1 MHSQEKSVQ
10 PQKHCSI
17 LQRMRQH
24 PLKGRYITMK
34 VTITGKNIEV
44 SEYLRDLALK
54 KIAKLERYFPEDT
67 EVLITMAVEK
77 NRHIVEVTIPYQGGI
92 IRGEESTGDMYAS
105 IDNVIAKLEKQIIRH
120 KSKLEKTLRYEGE
133 PSEYDYDEDE
143 DDSPRIVR
151 VKRFSM
157 KPMSVEEAALQM
169 ELLGHSFF
177 VFTNDE
183 TEEMNVIYKRKDG
196 NYGLIE
202 AE

>member
-24 PLKGRYITMK
+24 QLKGRYITMK

-92 IRGEESTGDMYAS
+92 IR
-105 IDNVIAKLEKQIIRH
+105 
-120 KSKLEKTLRYEGE
+120 
-133 PSEYDYDEDE
+133 
-143 DDSPRIVR
+143 
-151 VKRFSM
+151 
-157 KPMSVEEAALQM
+157 
-169 ELLGHSFF
+169 
-177 VFTNDE
+177 
-183 TEEMNVIYKRKDG
+183 
-196 NYGLIE
+196 
-202 AE
+202 

>member
-1 MHSQEKSVQ
+1 
-10 PQKHCSI
+10 
-17 LQRMRQH
+17 MRQH

-67 EVLITMAVEK
+67 EVLITMTVEK

-105 IDNVIAKLEKQIIRH
+105 IDNVIAKLEKQIHRH
-120 KSKLEKTLRYEGE
+120 KTRLEKSLRYDDAS
-133 PSEYDYDEDE
+133 PEYDDYDYEDE
-143 DDSPRIVR
+143 GPHIVR

-157 KPMSVEEAALQM
+157 KPMSVEEAMLQL

-177 VFTNDE
+177 VFTNAE
-183 TEEMNVIYKRKDG
+183 TDRINVIYARKDG
-196 NYGLIE
+196 NFGLIE
-202 AE
+202 PDR

>member
-44 SEYLRDLALK
+44 SEY
-54 KIAKLERYFPEDT
+54 
-67 EVLITMAVEK
+67 
-77 NRHIVEVTIPYQGGI
+77 QGGI

-105 IDNVIAKLEKQIIRH
+105 IDNVIAKLEKQIHRH
-120 KSKLEKTLRYEGE
+120 KTRLEKSLRYDDAS
-133 PSEYDYDEDE
+133 PEYDDYDDEDE
-143 DDSPRIVR
+143 GPHIVR

-157 KPMSVEEAALQM
+157 KPMSVEEAMLQL

-177 VFTNDE
+177 VFTNAE
-183 TEEMNVIYKRKDG
+183 TDRINVIYARKDG
-196 NYGLIE
+196 NFGLIE
-202 AE
+202 PDR

>member
-92 IRGEESTGDMYAS
+92 IRYVC
-105 IDNVIAKLEKQIIRH
+105 IYRQ
-120 KSKLEKTLRYEGE
+120 RYC
-133 PSEYDYDEDE
+133 
-143 DDSPRIVR
+143 
-151 VKRFSM
+151 K
-157 KPMSVEEAALQM
+157 A
-169 ELLGHSFF
+169 
-177 VFTNDE
+177 
-183 TEEMNVIYKRKDG
+183 
-196 NYGLIE
+196 
-202 AE
+202 

>member
-1 MHSQEKSVQ
+1 MK
-10 PQKHCSI
+10 
-17 LQRMRQH
+17 
-24 PLKGRYITMK
+24 ITYS
-34 VTITGKNIEV
+34 GKNMEV
-44 SEYLRDLALK
+44 SEYLRELADK
-54 KIAKLERYFPEDT
+54 KLAKLERYFPEDT
-67 EVLITMAVEK
+67 VVQVTMAVEK
-77 NRHIVEVTIPYQGGI
+77 NRHIIEVTIPYAGGI
-92 IRGEESTGDMYAS
+92 IRGEEVTSDMYAS
-105 IDNVIAKLEKQIIRH
+105 IDNVIA
-120 KSKLEKTLRYEGE
+120 KLEKTLRYEGE

>member
-1 MHSQEKSVQ
+1 
-10 PQKHCSI
+10 
-17 LQRMRQH
+17 
-24 PLKGRYITMK
+24 MK

-77 NRHIVEVTIPYQGGI
+77 NRHIVEVTIPYQGI

-105 IDNVIAKLEKQIIRH
+105 IDNVIEKLEKQIHRH
-120 KSKLEKTLRYEGE
+120 KTRLEKSLRYDDAS
-133 PSEYDYDEDE
+133 PEYDDYDDEDE
-143 DDSPRIVR
+143 GPHIVR

-157 KPMSVEEAALQM
+157 KPMSVEEAMLQL

-177 VFTNDE
+177 VFTNAE
-183 TEEMNVIYKRKDG
+183 TDRINVIYARKDG
-196 NYGLIE
+196 NFGLIE
-202 AE
+202 PDR